1 MRKPKWILT
10 AVLCIAVISLF
21 PDLCHSEEIKIQ
33 VIVQK
38 ANVRANPDLKSEVIT
53 QVSLGT
59 VLTSDK
65 KEGNWYR
72 VILPPDENGI
82 LRHAFIHTTVVE
94 ALTAP
99 QEPHQKKQVKK
110 EPAEEK
116 AAVIPKQEVSEKVD
130 FKIQTLT
137 PQPKE
142 KRSMEMG
149 MRMKGGFG
157 PYIGRNTLND
167 AYQGLNDYHKDHTD
181 FMNVVLGNMTMEGE
195 LELLKSGPHWG
206 GEIFYNINKYLG
218 FGIGAGSLSGNSDGT
233 FKFGDTWSGDLWQYT
248 YSQKV
253 SAPYVSI
260 SVYGGLPLGNSLRF
274 VPYAGGGLYFG
285 KIILGYNFVDKL
297 PSGETFHTYDQSWIG
312 KSTAFGFFGGVNFE
326 YLLTRKIGIFIGA
339 EGIMGTF
346 RKITGDLEWDRWDS
360 DLGSDS
366 GTDNDLQLWSG
377 TVDFSW
383 MSLGQ
388 YTDYYLDNAE
398 PSGTWISDVE
408 PGVISLSQFR
418 LVVGLT
424 VFFIR

>member
-53 QVSLGT
+53 QVSLGM
-59 VLTSDK
+59 VMTSDK

-72 VILPPDENGI
+72 VILPPDENGMI
-82 LRHAFIHTTVVE
+82 RHAFIHTTVVE

-99 QEPHQKKQVKK
+99 QEPPPQPQIKK
-110 EPAEEK
+110 ETVEEK

-157 PYIGRNTLND
+157 PYIGRNTLNE
-167 AYQGLNDYHKDHTD
+167 AFQGLNDYHKDHTD
-181 FMNVVLGNMTMEGE
+181 FMNVVLGNKTMEGE

-233 FKFGDTWSGDLWQYT
+233 FKFGNTWSGDLWQYT

-339 EGIMGTF
+339 EGCMGTF
-346 RKITGDLEWDRWDS
+346 KKITGDLEWDRWDS